1 VADNDAAQVEAA
13 MLRLL
18 QGLEERVK
26 RLVDE
31 RLATVGRQV
40 DTRLK
45 EVECRLGKIKVAIDA
60 ALAETVIYDD
70 DDDDDDDEDDWR
82 PWRPP
87 HEPKAEGA

>member
-1 VADNDAAQVEAA
+1 MPNSDAARVEAA

-18 QGLEERVK
+18 GGLEDK
-26 RLVDE
+26 LMRLVNE
-31 RLATVGRQV
+31 RIASVGRQV
-40 DTRLK
+40 DERLK
-45 EVECRLGKIKVAIDA
+45 RMESKLGEIKLAIDDA
-60 ALAETVIYDD
+60 MTEVDDDD